1 MLRPTFFLLPACL
14 VLATSHSAEPGR
26 GLSVNSPFAPPG
38 TPASGATGPT
48 QENLEFAGVTTI
60 GRQTQLVFQDKV
72 SKKSLWLA
80 KGESR
85 GGITLVNYDAQR
97 EQAVLRIDGAEKVLT
112 LRKARNPASPGHV
125 VAPVA
130 TGFELPATPPVA
142 GVPAADP
149 NPPPSAAVLPPAPAA
164 PADPKAR
171 QESEA
176 RMLVS
181 DLLEIGMAQRRAYE
195 EAQRKAAEGNAGTP
209 PAPAPAEPPAPPR
222 AP

>member
-1 MLRPTFFLLPACL
+1 MPRLILLL
-14 VLATSHSAEPGR
+14 LTTLLLLASAHGAEKGR
-26 GLSVNSPFAPPG
+26 GLSVDSPFAPPG
-38 TPASGATGPT
+38 TAATGTPAAS

-60 GRQTQLVFQDKV
+60 GRQTQLLFQDKV

-80 KGESR
+80 KGDSR
-85 GGITLVNYDAQR
+85 GGVTLVNYDSQR
-97 EQAVLRIDGAEKVLT
+97 EQAVLRVNGAEKVLT
-112 LRKARNPASPGHV
+112 LRKARAPAGPGHV
-125 VAPVA
+125 VTPVA

-164 PADPKAR
+164 PADPKVR

-195 EAQRKAAEGNAGTP
+195 EAQRRATDGNAGTP

-222 AP
+222 QP

>member
-1 MLRPTFFLLPACL
+1 MPRPLLLLLPVSL
-14 VLATSHSAEPGR
+14 LLASTHGAEKSR
-26 GLSVNSPFAPPG
+26 SLSVDSPFAPPG
-38 TPASGATGPT
+38 TAAAGPAAAS
-48 QENLEFAGVTTI
+48 QENLEFAGVTLI
-60 GRQTQLVFQDKV
+60 GRQTQLLFQDKV
-72 SKKSLWLA
+72 SKKSLWLS

-85 GGITLVNYDAQR
+85 GGITLVNYDGQR
-97 EQAVLRIDGAEKVLT
+97 EQAVLRVNGTEKVLT
-112 LRKARNPASPGHV
+112 LRKARNPATPGHAV
-125 VAPVA
+125 TPVA

-195 EAQRKAAEGNAGTP
+195 EAQRRATDGNASP
-209 PAPAPAEPPAPPR
+209 SPAPAEPPAPPR